1 MSRVTVNKVPN
12 ESDRSLPIFDE
23 LASLADRIR
32 ERAYELFCER
42 GADDGR
48 DVDDW
53 LTAEREICW
62 PAAELEED
70 EDEFEFKVALA
81 GFEPHDISVV
91 ANPRELIVKAE
102 HASERKD
109 EGDGDDE
116 TAVHW
121 TEFRSESVYR
131 RVALPAAID
140 VNRVEAKFKHGMLE
154 IEAPK
159 LGEAQLPAEKVDVD
173 VSSAA

>member
-12 ESDRSLPIFDE
+12 ERDRSLPIFDE
-23 LASLADRIR
+23 LASLAERIR
-32 ERAYELFCER
+32 ERAYELFRER

-53 LTAEREICW
+53 LAAEREICW

-70 EDEFEFKVALA
+70 DDEFELKVALA

-91 ANPRELIVKAE
+91 ASPRELIVKAE
-102 HASERKD
+102 HASDRKD
-109 EGDGDDE
+109 EKGEDE
-116 TAVHW
+116 SSVHW

-131 RVALPAAID
+131 RVALPSAID

-154 IEAPK
+154 VEAPK
-159 LGEAQLPAEKVDVD
+159 LGEAQLPAKKVDVD

>member
-1 MSRVTVNKVPN
+1 MSRVTVKKVPN

-23 LASLADRIR
+23 LALLADRIR
-32 ERAYELFCER
+32 ERAYELFCDR
-42 GADDGR
+42 GSGDGR

-70 EDEFEFKVALA
+70 EDEFELKVALA

-102 HASERKD
+102 HTSERKD
-109 EGDGDDE
+109 DDGDDE
-116 TAVHW
+116 SAVHW
-121 TEFRSESVYR
+121 TEFHRESVYR
-131 RVALPAAID
+131 RVELPSPID
-140 VNRVEAKFKHGMLE
+140 VNNVEAKFKHGLLE

-159 LGEAQLPAEKVDVD
+159 LGEAQLPAKRVKVD

>member
-12 ESDRSLPIFDE
+12 QRDRSLPIFDE
-23 LASLADRIR
+23 LASLAERIR

-42 GADDGR
+42 GSDDGG

-62 PAAELEED
+62 PAAELD
-70 EDEFEFKVALA
+70 EDENEFELKVALA

-109 EGDGDDE
+109 MNGEDE
-116 TAVHW
+116 ASVHW

-131 RVALPAAID
+131 RVELPSDID

-159 LGEAQLPAEKVDVD
+159 LAEAQLPAKKVDVD
-173 VSSAA
+173 VSTAA

>member
-12 ESDRSLPIFDE
+12 QQDRSLPIFDE
-23 LASLADRIR
+23 LASLAERIR

-42 GADDGR
+42 GSDDGR

-53 LTAEREICW
+53 LMAEREICW
-62 PAAELEED
+62 PAAELDED
-70 EDEFEFKVALA
+70 DDEFELKVALA

-102 HASERKD
+102 HTSERKD
-109 EGDGDDE
+109 VEGSDE
-116 TAVHW
+116 SDVHW

-131 RVALPAAID
+131 RVDLPSEID
-140 VNRVEAKFKHGMLE
+140 VNRVEATFKHGMLE
-154 IEAPK
+154 IDAPK
-159 LGEAQLPAEKVDVD
+159 LGEAHLPARKVDVD

>member
-12 ESDRSLPIFDE
+12 QRDRSLPIFDE
-23 LASLADRIR
+23 LAELGERIR
-32 ERAYELFCER
+32 ERAYELFRER
-42 GADDGR
+42 GSDDGR
-48 DVDDW
+48 AVDDW

-62 PAAELEED
+62 PAAELDED
-70 EDEFEFKVALA
+70 DDEFELKVALA
-81 GFEPHDISVV
+81 GFDPDDISVV

-102 HASERKD
+102 HTSERKKD
-109 EGDGDDE
+109 KDADAS
-116 TAVHW
+116 TVRW
-121 TEFRSESVYR
+121 TEFHKESVYR

-140 VNRVEAKFKHGMLE
+140 VNRVEAKFKRGLLE

-159 LGEAQLPAEKVDVD
+159 LGEAQLPAKKVKVD